1 MRQRSKIHKK
11 MKYTYFIFEPF
22 DQEKRTFFENNSL
35 IIVNAES
42 GFVYCFC
49 VNIMRMRTNDIDS
62 HSCVNIMI
70 ERKQVPEIDFV
81 IASLRQKTFESSL
94 NLSFI
99 LV

>member
-1 MRQRSKIHKK
+1 MNH
-11 MKYTYFIFEPF
+11 TYFIFEVF
-22 DQEKRTFFENNSL
+22 AQEKRSFFENNSL
-35 IIVNAES
+35 IIVNDES

-62 HSCVNIMI
+62 HSFCVNIMI

>member
-1 MRQRSKIHKK
+1 
-11 MKYTYFIFEPF
+11 MKYTYFIFEVF
-22 DQEKRTFFENNSL
+22 GQEKRSFFENNSR
-35 IIVNAES
+35 
-42 GFVYCFC
+42 FVYFFC

-62 HSCVNIMI
+62 NSFCVNIMI

-94 NLSFI
+94 NLSFM

>member
-1 MRQRSKIHKK
+1 
-11 MKYTYFIFEPF
+11 MKYTYFIFVF
-22 DQEKRTFFENNSL
+22 FGQEKRSFFENNSL

-62 HSCVNIMI
+62 RSFCVNIMI

-81 IASLRQKTFESSL
+81 IALLRHCDRKRL
-94 NLSFI
+94 NLI
-99 LV
+99 

>member
-1 MRQRSKIHKK
+1 
-11 MKYTYFIFEPF
+11 MKYTYPRKAIILR
-22 DQEKRTFFENNSL
+22 DHSL

-49 VNIMRMRTNDIDS
+49 VNVMRMRTNDIDS
-62 HSCVNIMI
+62 RSFCVNIMI

-81 IASLRQKTFESSL
+81 IASLRQKTFESYL
-94 NLSFI
+94 NLSFM